1 MNHKYGNQAMNFS
14 SLLTRQQIAMGRV
27 AAIAVAG
34 NDMKNSLGEIPPDG
48 TYKIPKSRETGL
60 PCSAA

>member
-1 MNHKYGNQAMNFS
+1 
-14 SLLTRQQIAMGRV
+14 MGPV
-27 AAIAVAG
+27 AAIAAAG

-48 TYKIPKSRETGL
+48 TYKIPKARQTGL